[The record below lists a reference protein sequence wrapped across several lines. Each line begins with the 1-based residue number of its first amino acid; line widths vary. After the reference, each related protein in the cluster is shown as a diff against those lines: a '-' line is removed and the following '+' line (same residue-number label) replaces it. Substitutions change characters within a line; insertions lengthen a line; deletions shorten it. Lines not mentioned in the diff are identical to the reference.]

1 MSNEMLMEA
10 ELCPEADRSTR
21 RWFAVQ
27 VKQRSEKTAAYIA
40 TNRGFETFLPLH
52 TVRRRWSDRIK
63 VVELPLFPGYVFC
76 RLDSAHRLPLLTV
89 PGVYG
94 LVGVGKTPRPIEDR
108 EIENI
113 QTVVNSGLWSE
124 PCAFLESGQLV
135 RLEEGPLAGVEG
147 IYVESRSEHR
157 IVVSVSLLKRS
168 VAIEIERDWVRPL
181 KNSGLGVPV
190 RGASL
195 HLARISG

>member
-1 MSNEMLMEA
+1 MSNEMVMEA
-10 ELCPEADRSTR
+10 EPCPEADRSAR

-27 VKQRSEKTAAYIA
+27 VKQRSEKMAAYIA
-40 TNRGFETFLPLH
+40 NNRGFETFLPLQ

-63 VVELPLFPGYVFC
+63 VVEIPLFPGYVFC
-76 RLDSAHRLPLLTV
+76 YLDAARRLPLLTV

-94 LVGVGKTPRPIEDR
+94 LVGVGKTPHPIEDR
-108 EIENI
+108 EIANI
-113 QTVVNSGLWSE
+113 QAVVNSGLWSE

-135 RLEEGPLAGVEG
+135 MLEEGPLAGLEG

-168 VAIEIERDWVRPL
+168 VSIEIERDWVRPL
-181 KNSGLGVPV
+181 KSSAPGVSTQ
-190 RGASL
+190 GASL
-195 HLARISG
+195 QLARISR